1 MWDEGQIIEY
11 LKENLKESRYEHS
24 LSVRD
29 TAVKMAKIY
38 GADIDKA
45 RTAGLVHDCA
55 KYMSN
60 EEILD
65 IASKNNINVDEV
77 AKANPQLLHGSI
89 ASVIAQNDMG
99 IYDEEIL
106 DAIKYHTTGKKNM
119 NLLEKIIYIS
129 DYIEPLRDFPGVEDL
144 RKKALVNLDDALL
157 DAFNNTIEVVIS
169 RNQLLHMNTI
179 EGRNYLICKKM
190 NIKNIYR

>member
-1 MWDEGQIIEY
+1 
-11 LKENLKESRYEHS
+11 
-24 LSVRD
+24 VRD

-89 ASVIAQNDMG
+89 ASVIARNDMG

>member
-65 IASKNNINVDEV
+65 IASKMKWQKQIPSFYMGV
-77 AKANPQLLHGSI
+77 LL
-89 ASVIAQNDMG
+89 
-99 IYDEEIL
+99 
-106 DAIKYHTTGKKNM
+106 
-119 NLLEKIIYIS
+119 
-129 DYIEPLRDFPGVEDL
+129 P
-144 RKKALVNLDDALL
+144 
-157 DAFNNTIEVVIS
+157 
-169 RNQLLHMNTI
+169 
-179 EGRNYLICKKM
+179 
-190 NIKNIYR
+190 